1 MLALV
6 FLPLSHWRDLL
17 RCLRTEQSKNFSGM
31 LISSLPG
38 QKVHEGRTRLGVGQ
52 AGAEAKGGLCRYL
65 EAGLPTPAPGVPGGS
80 QIQSF
85 DP

>member
-6 FLPLSHWRDLL
+6 FLPLSHWRNVL
-17 RCLRTEQSKNFSGM
+17 RCLRIGQSKNFSGM
-31 LISSLPG
+31 LISFLPG
-38 QKVHEGRTRLGVGQ
+38 QKFHEARTRLGLGQ
-52 AGAEAKGGLCRYL
+52 AGAEAKGGLCRYR
-65 EAGLPTPAPGVPGGS
+65 ETGLPTPVVGVPGGC